1 MGVTAAAYEDVFQA
15 HRRFIWGLCYRMT
28 GNAAD
33 ADDLMQETFLTA
45 IRNPPRRTDEPW
57 RPWLVR
63 VAINLSRDL
72 LRRRRRRDYV
82 GQWLPSPIETGEE
95 VEAAPFEPVDPDGN
109 PAAGYEL
116 LESVSYAFLVA
127 LEALTPTQRAVLL
140 LRDVFDYSVIETAEA
155 LGMSQPNVKTS
166 HHRARKAMRSYDKAR
181 TPLTRSLQHRTRE
194 VLQRFLDCLLT
205 RDIDGAAS
213 LLAEGVRQTGDG
225 GGEFFAARAPIV
237 GRERVMRFY
246 GTASRKLAEDVR
258 FGWRM
263 LNGLPSLIIEQ
274 AHVGPGHAPRI
285 AMICLLDE
293 DGRISRI
300 HNILATRKMTGVH
313 PLE

>member
-1 MGVTAAAYEDVFQA
+1 MSVTAAAYEDVFQA

-28 GNAAD
+28 GSAAD

-45 IRNPPRRTDEPW
+45 IKNPPRRTDEPW

-95 VEAAPFEPVDPDGN
+95 VEVASFEPVDPDGN

-140 LRDVFDYSVIETAEA
+140 LRDVFDYSVNETAEA

-166 HHRARKAMRSYDKAR
+166 HHRARNAMRSYDKTR
-181 TPLTRSLQHRTRE
+181 TPVTRSLQHRTRE

-213 LLAEGVRQTGDG
+213 LLAEGVRETGDG
-225 GGEFFAARAPIV
+225 GGEFFAARLPIV
-237 GRERVMRFY
+237 GREKVMRFY
-246 GTASRKLAEDVR
+246 ATVTKMPGEDVR
-258 FGWRM
+258 YGWRM
-263 LNGLPSLIIEQ
+263 LNGLPALIIERPD
-274 AHVGPGHAPRI
+274 VGPGHAPRI

-293 DGRISRI
+293 DGQISRI
-300 HNILATRKMTGVH
+300 HNVLATRKLTAITA
-313 PLE
+313 L

>member
-1 MGVTAAAYEDVFQA
+1 MSVTAAAYEDVFQA

-28 GNAAD
+28 GSAAD

-95 VEAAPFEPVDPDGN
+95 VEVASFEPVDPDGN

-140 LRDVFDYSVIETAEA
+140 LRDVFDYSVNETAEA

-166 HHRARKAMRSYDKAR
+166 HHRARNAMRSYDKTR

-194 VLQRFLDCLLT
+194 VLQA
-205 RDIDGAAS
+205 IS
-213 LLAEGVRQTGDG
+213 
-225 GGEFFAARAPIV
+225 
-237 GRERVMRFY
+237 
-246 GTASRKLAEDVR
+246 
-258 FGWRM
+258 
-263 LNGLPSLIIEQ
+263 GLPLDPR
-274 AHVGPGHAPRI
+274 HRRCRI
-285 AMICLLDE
+285 AS
-293 DGRISRI
+293 G
-300 HNILATRKMTGVH
+300 
-313 PLE
+313 